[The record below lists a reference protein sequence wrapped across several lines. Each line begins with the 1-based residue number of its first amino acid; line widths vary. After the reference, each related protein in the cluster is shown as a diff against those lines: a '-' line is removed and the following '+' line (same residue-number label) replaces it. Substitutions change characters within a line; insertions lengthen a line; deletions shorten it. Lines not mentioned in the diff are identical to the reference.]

1 MNIFVWTEATNQVE
15 YRIASQAPAQ
25 WTLLPAGCRMVSGG
39 RVRGRSRQSWGVRS
53 TGTSPMPGN
62 WMGVIGNYLL
72 PGTGDP
78 THAGSFH
85 LFINFNTIDD
95 ISIYLS
101 VRSVVL
107 TYMAIV
113 RTLNFVRYWCEA
125 PCLVGATISTHGT
138 WICTNK
144 LSRAPRTAH
153 SPSSSGDRGRH
164 AELSAI

>member
-62 WMGVIGNYLL
+62 WMRVIGNYLL
-72 PGTGDP
+72 PGTGDSLMLDHS
-78 THAGSFH
+78 TFLLTSIQ
-85 LFINFNTIDD
+85 LIIYL
-95 ISIYLS
+95 SIYLS
-101 VRSVVL
+101 IRNPQFCQILMSVVRL
-107 TYMAIV
+107 LAWV
-113 RTLNFVRYWCEA
+113 R
-125 PCLVGATISTHGT
+125 ATISAHGT
-138 WICTNK
+138 WICSNK